1 MGNRRRLLTLLLA
14 AGTVPLALGAA
25 QLGGHVHGFRLGRL
39 GTHRT
44 IDDALIFEFQGRLY
58 AIRYDQY
65 PAPQKLGTVSFKGDI
80 TAVPIQDWAKKEGLP
95 PALVSGDPPR
105 QASDSDKPTRAK
117 ARQ

>member
-14 AGTVPLALGAA
+14 VIPLALGAA
-25 QLGGHVHGFRLGRL
+25 HLGGHMHGFRLGRL

-44 IDDALIFEFQGRLY
+44 VNDALVFEFNGRLY
-58 AIRYDQY
+58 AIRYDKY

-80 TAVPIQDWAKKEGLP
+80 TAVPIEDWAKHEGLP
-95 PALVSGDPPR
+95 ASLAGGDPPR
-105 QASDSDKPTRAK
+105 QTPDRGTKAK